1 MTTRPSLKYVEN
13 LAGRLLGRPRRCID
27 LVHEVEALDRLLQDN
42 VDCFR
47 VHILPDLALRPSA
60 GREPLAQDPGSA
72 TQHDRE
78 VNVHQV
84 TVVTLQESDL
94 GGDVQLLSQGG
105 HIDLVALP
113 RLVSPHDEA
122 SGTRHLIQVDD
133 DIAAAGQDPAHGR
146 LPGTRSAGHG
156 HQHRGARGRTSYM
169 SYDRG

>member
-1 MTTRPSLKYVEN
+1 
-13 LAGRLLGRPRRCID
+13 
-27 LVHEVEALDRLLQDN
+27 
-42 VDCFR
+42 
-47 VHILPDLALRPSA
+47 LRPSA

-169 SYDRG
+169 SYDRGMLIRDLPRGAMDERAGCGSPTRLASPPIRGSGSST